1 MQLPRAGA
9 VSFWPSRVNSKHRP
23 RSQPV
28 SLRLIMCARA
38 ATAPSCSGFTIGQIA
53 ESWAHAHPHPP
64 EENNPRR
71 SAIVR
76 RSRPLGLLRRLQVRP
91 RSRDQRRSMAPTI
104 FVCQTLSLISFVRR
118 AARGAPIS
126 DQPSIGRCNRGPDAL
141 PSGGLNRPKC
151 ARRTG
156 IRTCEGFCPSA
167 GQALF
172 ERCWADHRSECT

>member
-53 ESWAHAHPHPP
+53 ESWALPTSPA
-64 EENNPRR
+64 RR

-151 ARRTG
+151 ARRTC